1 MNTKTITVHNVTEQQ
16 GKYGPSLRIG
26 YKEND
31 EWENYYVNKGELFP
45 YFVKGK
51 TLNVEVERKGNWN
64 IITGV
69 APAQEKAKEGGAG
82 RDATGRSIELQ
93 VLAKVCG
100 ELYVAAGKLP
110 SPEEFADWVC
120 EAHEIIFA
128 SPEEE
133 LEALKQKAVEVLG
146 ATEDDDQFP
155 F

>member
-31 EWENYYVNKGELFP
+31 EWENYYVNKSELFP

-51 TLNVEVERKGNWN
+51 TLNVEVKRKGNWN

-69 APAQEKAKEGGAG
+69 APAQAKAKEGG
-82 RDATGRSIELQ
+82 DAHGRSIELQ
-93 VLAKVCG
+93 VLSKVCG

-128 SPEEE
+128 SPEEK
-133 LEALKQKAVEVLG
+133 LEALKQKAVEVLD
-146 ATEDDDQFP
+146 ATEENDDNFP

>member
-1 MNTKTITVHNVTEQQ
+1 MTKTIVVHNVTEQK
-16 GKYGPSLRIG
+16 GKYGPSLRVG

-31 EWENYYVNKGELFP
+31 EWENYYVNKSELFP

-69 APAQEKAKEGGAG
+69 APAQAKAKEGG
-82 RDATGRSIELQ
+82 DVHGRSIELQ

-100 ELYVAAGKLP
+100 ELYAAKGTTIP
-110 SPEEFADWVC
+110 SSEEFAAWVC

-128 SPEEE
+128 TPEEK
-133 LEALKQKAVEVLG
+133 LEALKQKAVDVLD
-146 ATEDDDQFP
+146 ATEEDDDSFP

>member
-1 MNTKTITVHNVTEQQ
+1 MSTTKTIQVHNVTEQK

-31 EWENYYVNKGELFP
+31 EWENYYVNKAELFP
-45 YFVKGK
+45 YFTKGK

-69 APAQEKAKEGGAG
+69 APARERAKGGG
-82 RDATGRSIELQ
+82 DVHGRSIELQ

-128 SPEEE
+128 SPEEK
-133 LEALKQKAVEVLG
+133 LEALKQKAVDVLD
-146 ATEDDDQFP
+146 ATEEDGEYP